1 MSVAELRIFMKAF
14 LLSAGLGTRLRPLTN
29 ETPKCLL
36 PIGGKPLLEIWL
48 ELLGLYGVS
57 EALVNTHWY
66 ADKVERFLSADYA
79 DYTDQIN
86 NEKRPKP
93 NIKLFYEEELL
104 GSGGT
109 LLANREWVADGQPFF
124 ILYGDNLTNVD
135 LGKMYE
141 FHVGHGLPFTLGV
154 FRADEPE
161 RCGIAEVDGDG
172 VVTGFVEKPEEP
184 RSDLA
189 AAGIYVADQ
198 RMFDFFPEGAEGMRP
213 LDLGFH
219 VIPRLV
225 GHMKAYFIEKFLMDI
240 GTVGAYEKAQMIWP
254 QIR

>member
-1 MSVAELRIFMKAF
+1 MKAF

-29 ETPKCLL
+29 NMPKCLL
-36 PIGGKPLLEIWL
+36 PVGGKPLLEIWL
-48 ELLGLYGVS
+48 ELLSRHGIDDV
-57 EALVNTHWY
+57 LVNTHWRRE
-66 ADKVERFLSADYA
+66 KVERFLFADYA
-79 DYTDQIN
+79 
-86 NEKRPKP
+86 EKKKRWPRVR
-93 NIKLFYEEELL
+93 LFYEKDLL
-104 GSGGT
+104 GSAGT
-109 LLANREWVADGQPFF
+109 MLANKEWVADGQPFF

-141 FHVGHGLPFTLGV
+141 FHLGHGLPFTLGV

-161 RCGIAEVDGDG
+161 RCGIAEVDEDG
-172 VVTGFVEKPEEP
+172 IVTGFVEKPERP

-198 RMFDFFPEGAEGMRP
+198 RIFEFFPEGAEGMRS

-225 GHMKAYFIEKFLMDI
+225 GHMKAYFIEDFLIDI
-240 GTVGAYEKAQMIWP
+240 GTVESYERAQMIWS
-254 QIR
+254 RLDRMSHAKALRR

>member
-1 MSVAELRIFMKAF
+1 
-14 LLSAGLGTRLRPLTN
+14 
-29 ETPKCLL
+29 
-36 PIGGKPLLEIWL
+36 
-48 ELLGLYGVS
+48 
-57 EALVNTHWY
+57 
-66 ADKVERFLSADYA
+66 
-79 DYTDQIN
+79 
-86 NEKRPKP
+86 
-93 NIKLFYEEELL
+93 
-104 GSGGT
+104 
-109 LLANREWVADGQPFF
+109 
-124 ILYGDNLTNVD
+124 
-135 LGKMYE
+135 MYE

-161 RCGIAEVDGDG
+161 RCGIAEVDGDC
-172 VVTGFVEKPEEP
+172 VVTGFVEKPERP

-225 GHMKAYFIEKFLMDI
+225 GHMKAYFIEEFLMDI